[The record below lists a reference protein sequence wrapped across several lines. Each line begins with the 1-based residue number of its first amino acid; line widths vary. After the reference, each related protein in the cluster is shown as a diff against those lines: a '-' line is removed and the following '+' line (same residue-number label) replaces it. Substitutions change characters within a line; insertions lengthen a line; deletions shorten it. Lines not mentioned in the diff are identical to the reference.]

1 MKQTTMAPGHAAG
14 HARGGAPI
22 HDLDA
27 FFAREAPRFTALADR
42 IWSLAELRYAE
53 RESVRL
59 HTEALDAAGFR
70 VEHALCGIPTAFM
83 AEAGEGGP
91 LIGLLGEYDALSGLN
106 QQSGALLC
114 QPSSDSP
121 GLNGHGCGHHLLGA
135 ASHLAALAVHQHLRA
150 RGIPGR
156 VRFYGCPAEEGG
168 SGKTFMAR
176 AGAFDALD
184 AAICWHPAGHT
195 GVMAQSSLANV
206 QASFVFK
213 GRAAHAA
220 ASPHLGR
227 SALDAVELMNV
238 GVNYLREHMPAS
250 ARVHYAV
257 TDAGGLSP
265 NVVQAHASVL
275 YLVRALDNAQAAE
288 LYARVCD
295 IARGAALMSGCQL
308 EIRFDKACS
317 NLLMNDVLNRVMHES
332 LLQLGPLRLDRPGHD
347 EAARHQGTL
356 GEADIAEAGRSL
368 GQVLRTAA
376 PAVFDGVAD
385 LDALPNEPMY
395 GSTDVGDVSWV
406 TPTTQAWV
414 ACYAFGTPF
423 HSWQMVSQ
431 GKTAVA
437 HAGMLHA
444 ARAMAATAI
453 RLFDEPALLEAA
465 RSELLARRGGK
476 PYVCPIPAEVALPFA
491 RG

>member
-1 MKQTTMAPGHAAG
+1 MELLQE
-14 HARGGAPI
+14 
-22 HDLDA
+22 
-27 FFAREAPRFTALADR
+27 FFAREAPRMCALADQ

-53 RESVRL
+53 TASARL
-59 HTEALDAAGFR
+59 HMDALAASGFR
-70 VEHALCGIPTAFM
+70 VTPDVAGIPTAFM
-83 AEAGEGGP
+83 AEWGDSGP
-91 LIGLLGEYDALSGLN
+91 VIAFLGEYDALSGLN
-106 QQSGALLC
+106 QQSGALVC
-114 QPSSDSP
+114 TPSVDSP
-121 GLNGHGCGHHLLGA
+121 GLAGHGCGHHLLGTSAHFA
-135 ASHLAALAVHQHLRA
+135 AVALQAHLRA
-150 RGIPGR
+150 SGQKAR
-156 VRFYGCPAEEGG
+156 VRYYGCPAEEGG

-238 GVNYLREHMPAS
+238 GVNYLREHMPTS
-250 ARVHYAV
+250 ARVHYAI

-265 NVVQAHASVL
+265 NVVQARAEVL
-275 YLVRALDNAQAAE
+275 YLVRALDNAQASA

-295 IARGAALMSGCQL
+295 VARGAALMSGCEL

-317 NLLMNDVLNRVMHES
+317 NLLMNDVLNRVMHDA
-332 LLQLGPLRLDRPGHD
+332 LLQAGPLRLDRPGHD

-385 LDALPNEPMY
+385 LDALPAEPMY

-444 ARAMAATAI
+444 ARAMAASAI
-453 RLFDEPALLEAA
+453 RLFDEPALLAAA
-465 RSELLARRGGK
+465 REELLQRRAGK
-476 PYVCPIPAEVALPFA
+476 DYVCPIPPEVALPFE
-491 RG
+491 RR

>member
-1 MKQTTMAPGHAAG
+1 V
-14 HARGGAPI
+14 
-22 HDLDA
+22 
-27 FFAREAPRFTALADR
+27 
-42 IWSLAELRYAE
+42 RY
-53 RESVRL
+53 S
-59 HTEALDAAGFR
+59 
-70 VEHALCGIPTAFM
+70 
-83 AEAGEGGP
+83 
-91 LIGLLGEYDALSGLN
+91 
-106 QQSGALLC
+106 
-114 QPSSDSP
+114 
-121 GLNGHGCGHHLLGA
+121 
-135 ASHLAALAVHQHLRA
+135 
-150 RGIPGR
+150 
-156 VRFYGCPAEEGG
+156 GCPPEVGG

-176 AGAFDALD
+176 AGVFDDVDVALT
-184 AAICWHPAGHT
+184 WHPASHS
-195 GVMAQSSLANV
+195 GVFSESTLANI
-206 QASFVFK
+206 QAKFIFHGKASH
-213 GRAAHAA
+213 AAH
-220 ASPHLGR
+220 SPHLGR

-238 GVNYLREHMPAS
+238 GVNYLREHMPPS

-257 TDAGGLSP
+257 TDTGGLSP
-265 NVVQAHASVL
+265 NVVQARAEVL
-275 YLVRALDNAQAAE
+275 YLVRALDNAQASA

-295 IARGAALMSGCQL
+295 VARGAALMSGCEL

-317 NLLMNDVLNRVMHES
+317 NLLMNDVLNRVMHDA
-332 LLQLGPLRLDRPGHD
+332 LLQAGPLRLDRPGHD

-385 LDALPNEPMY
+385 LDALPAGPMY

-444 ARAMAATAI
+444 ARAMAASAI
-453 RLFDEPALLEAA
+453 RLFDEPALLAAA
-465 RSELLARRGGK
+465 REELLQRRAGK
-476 PYVCPIPAEVALPFA
+476 DYVCPIPPEVALPFE
-491 RG
+491 RR